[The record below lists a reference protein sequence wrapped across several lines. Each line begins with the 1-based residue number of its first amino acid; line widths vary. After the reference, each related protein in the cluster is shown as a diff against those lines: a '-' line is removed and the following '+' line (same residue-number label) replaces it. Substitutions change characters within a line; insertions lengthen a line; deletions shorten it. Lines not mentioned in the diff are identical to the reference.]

1 MNDLLKIIEAMIF
14 SSESAISLVELQTVL
29 FTYSGEEIS
38 IEAIQ
43 EYVNTL
49 ELKYEDDSF
58 IFEIVKSGGGY
69 QFLSK
74 PAFHKPI
81 SALLQQR
88 AKRKLSTAALEC
100 LSIIAYSQPVTKN
113 DIEQIR
119 GVNCDYTIQKLMERD
134 LVKITGRAEQPGKP
148 LLYGTSQYF
157 MDYFGIN
164 SIEELP
170 KLKEFEKEMAIGD
183 PGDIMVNVDEHQ
195 NHTLSLKVKKDERR
209 DDTQNENDE
218 KNNEENKPQENNIG
232 EDSSGENHS
241 EGSASEEQA

>member
-1 MNDLLKIIEAMIF
+1 MNDLSKIIEAMIF
-14 SSESAISLVELQTVL
+14 SSESPISLVELQTIL

-38 IEAIQ
+38 LEALQ
-43 EYVNTL
+43 EYVDAL
-49 ELKYEDDSF
+49 ELKYEDDSY
-58 IFEIVKSGGGY
+58 IFKIVQSGGGY
-69 QFLSK
+69 QFLTK

-81 SALLQQR
+81 SALLQHR

-134 LVKITGRAEQPGKP
+134 LVKITGRAAQPGKP

-164 SIEELP
+164 SMDELP
-170 KLKEFEKEMAIGD
+170 KLKEFEKDISIGS
-183 PGDIMVNVDEHQ
+183 PGDIMVNVEDAEDISFSIR
-195 NHTLSLKVKKDERR
+195 L
-209 DDTQNENDE
+209 
-218 KNNEENKPQENNIG
+218 NNEERREDAQNETDEKTDEENNSG
-232 EDSSGENHS
+232 TADAQTPAPEDND
-241 EGSASEEQA
+241 

>member
-1 MNDLLKIIEAMIF
+1 MNDLSKIIEAMIF
-14 SSESAISLVELQTVL
+14 SSESPISLVELQTVL
-29 FTYSGEEIS
+29 FTYSGEEIG

-43 EYVNTL
+43 EYVNAL
-49 ELKYEDDSF
+49 ELKYEDDIY

-170 KLKEFEKEMAIGD
+170 KLKEFEKDMAIGD
-183 PGDIMVNVDEHQ
+183 PGDIMVNVEENEDHSF
-195 NHTLSLKVKKDERR
+195 TIKVKKDERR
-209 DDTQNENDE
+209 DDAQNEYDE
-218 KNNEENKPQENNIG
+218 KNNEENNSQENNIG
-232 EDSSGENHS
+232 EENSGEDNS
-241 EGSASEEQA
+241 EGFTSKEQA